1 MKQEIKKEMKNIVK
15 SIRDW
20 RKFKEIGLRSALSSL
35 IVASALLLLQIGI
48 TARSSW
54 QESLFWYPVPLN
66 VDGVFLWVLLVFFG
80 SSLFC
85 YGSILMY
92 ELLFGKSISEEWL
105 KRAEEIQI
113 RHPETSET
121 LYFLERGDIGL
132 LSEWIRAFDSLKY
145 DDNKDQLRGL
155 LEEHRNFDQ
164 RINISEE
171 RLRRIATQL
180 QVSSPSDDELR
191 LPSKFRWQYYD
202 LR

>member
-1 MKQEIKKEMKNIVK
+1 M
-15 SIRDW
+15 
-20 RKFKEIGLRSALSSL
+20 
-35 IVASALLLLQIGI
+35 
-48 TARSSW
+48 
-54 QESLFWYPVPLN
+54 
-66 VDGVFLWVLLVFFG
+66 
-80 SSLFC
+80 FC